1 MDGKLFKT
9 TYQQR
14 KRILKDMKINK
25 NKTCKKIKKQ
35 KRPTMQKRNKSQNEN
50 PEPLMH

>member
-14 KRILKDMKINK
+14 KGIFKKDMKINK
-25 NKTCKKIKKQ
+25 NKNMQKKPKCKKEKGQ
-35 KRPTMQKRNKSQNEN
+35 KRRR
-50 PEPLMH
+50 

>member
-14 KRILKDMKINK
+14 KEYSKDMKINK
-25 NKTCKKIKKQ
+25 NKTCKNKTKK
-35 KRPTMQKRNKSQNEN
+35 KPTMQKKE
-50 PEPLMH
+50 

>member
-14 KRILKDMKINK
+14 KGIFNMKINK
-25 NKTCKKIKKQ
+25 NKQYKKYKNK
-35 KRPTMQKRNKSQNEN
+35 KRPTMQKRNKSQK
-50 PEPLMH
+50 

>member
-14 KRILKDMKINK
+14 KGIFKKDMKINK
-25 NKTCKKIKKQ
+25 NKKTCKNTKQ
-35 KRPTMQKRNKSQNEN
+35 KKDQQCKRNKVKRG
-50 PEPLMH
+50 

>member
-14 KRILKDMKINK
+14 KKEYSKDMKIN
-25 NKTCKKIKKQ
+25 NKKHAKYKKTKDQ
-35 KRPTMQKRNKSQNEN
+35 QCKRNKVKNEDGN
-50 PEPLMH
+50 P